1 MDFDWLS
8 VDLCFK
14 ESFFFF
20 SEHLSVDVVFSI
32 YALSIKILLHL
43 LINVFSEGKIGD
55 YLEHLDV

>member
-14 ESFFFF
+14 ESFFF